1 MARRSKT
8 WTRGAENWGNSPS
21 RLSGGSRLQ
30 SFLSS
35 FFGASHLLPVI
46 FIFCELV
53 LWIFFYLK
61 SKRLFTFN
69 GSNLHLIINFTM
81 LIWNFPCNCIHMF
94 CPISIF
100 LYILNWN
107 LYFVLIKTENDRRT
121 VETCFHVIYFLR
133 RAWFT
138 GRNEDHAELKE
149 KPKDANISIAKVEM
163 HREISGL
170 REEIGYNYGYENS
183 NFASFQ

>member
-1 MARRSKT
+1 MTKSATSEAISRSWRAISSRATKKVLTLAKPRPEPRRSSMARRSKT

-30 SFLSS
+30 SFLSA
-35 FFGASHLLPVI
+35 FFGATHLLPVI

-81 LIWNFPCNCIHMF
+81 LIWNFPCNCIHYSVSIVCFVQSAF
-94 CPISIF
+94 CCTFWI
-100 LYILNWN
+100 
-107 LYFVLIKTENDRRT
+107 
-121 VETCFHVIYFLR
+121 
-133 RAWFT
+133 
-138 GRNEDHAELKE
+138 
-149 KPKDANISIAKVEM
+149 
-163 HREISGL
+163 
-170 REEIGYNYGYENS
+170 EIGDLLIS
-183 NFASFQ
+183 QF

>member
-1 MARRSKT
+1 MTKSATSEAISRSWRAISGRATKKVLTLAEPRPEPRRSSIARRSKT

-35 FFGASHLLPVI
+35 FFGATHLLPVI

-81 LIWNFPCNCIHMF
+81 LIWNFPCNCIHYPVSIVCFVQSAF
-94 CPISIF
+94 CCTF
-100 LYILNWN
+100 
-107 LYFVLIKTENDRRT
+107 
-121 VETCFHVIYFLR
+121 
-133 RAWFT
+133 
-138 GRNEDHAELKE
+138 
-149 KPKDANISIAKVEM
+149 
-163 HREISGL
+163 
-170 REEIGYNYGYENS
+170 
-183 NFASFQ
+183 

>member
-1 MARRSKT
+1 MTKSATSEAISRSWRAISSRATTKVLTLAKPRPEPRRSSMARRSKT

-35 FFGASHLLPVI
+35 FFGATHLPVI

-69 GSNLHLIINFTM
+69 GSNMHLIINFTM

-94 CPISIF
+94 CPISIL

-107 LYFVLIKTENDRRT
+107 LYFV
-121 VETCFHVIYFLR
+121 
-133 RAWFT
+133 
-138 GRNEDHAELKE
+138 
-149 KPKDANISIAKVEM
+149 
-163 HREISGL
+163 
-170 REEIGYNYGYENS
+170 
-183 NFASFQ
+183 

>member
-1 MARRSKT
+1 MTKSATSEAISRSWRAISSRATTKVLTLAKPRPEPRRSSMARRSKT

-35 FFGASHLLPVI
+35 FFGATHLPVI

-69 GSNLHLIINFTM
+69 GSNMHLIINFTM
-81 LIWNFPCNCIHMF
+81 LIWNFPCNCIHYSVSIVCFVQSAF
-94 CPISIF
+94 CCTFWI
-100 LYILNWN
+100 
-107 LYFVLIKTENDRRT
+107 
-121 VETCFHVIYFLR
+121 
-133 RAWFT
+133 
-138 GRNEDHAELKE
+138 
-149 KPKDANISIAKVEM
+149 
-163 HREISGL
+163 
-170 REEIGYNYGYENS
+170 EIGDLLIPQ
-183 NFASFQ
+183 F

>member
-1 MARRSKT
+1 MTKSATSEAISRSWRAISGRATKKVLTLAKPRPEPRRSSMARRSKT

-81 LIWNFPCNCIHMF
+81 LIWTFLVIAYIILFLLYVLFSQRFVVHFKLKFVLCINQNWKWQKNCWEMFSCHMF
-94 CPISIF
+94 S
-100 LYILNWN
+100 
-107 LYFVLIKTENDRRT
+107 
-121 VETCFHVIYFLR
+121 
-133 RAWFT
+133 
-138 GRNEDHAELKE
+138 
-149 KPKDANISIAKVEM
+149 
-163 HREISGL
+163 
-170 REEIGYNYGYENS
+170 
-183 NFASFQ
+183 